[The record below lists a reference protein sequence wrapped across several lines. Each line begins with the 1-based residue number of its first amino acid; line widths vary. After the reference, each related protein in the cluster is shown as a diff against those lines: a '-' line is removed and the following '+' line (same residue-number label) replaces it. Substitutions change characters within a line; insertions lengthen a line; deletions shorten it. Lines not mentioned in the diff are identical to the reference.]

1 LLVATTLVDVEAEA
15 EAEAVPVEAAEGVED
30 ALVVTDLSDIYISF

>member
-1 LLVATTLVDVEAEA
+1 LLVATTLLEEAGA
-15 EAEAVPVEAAEGVED
+15 VTVPAEAVEGVED

>member
-1 LLVATTLVDVEAEA
+1 LLVATTLVDVEA
-15 EAEAVPVEAAEGVED
+15 AEAVPAEAAEGVED

>member
-1 LLVATTLVDVEAEA
+1 LLVATTLPEAA
-15 EAEAVPVEAAEGVED
+15 GTAEAVPAEAAEGVED

>member
-1 LLVATTLVDVEAEA
+1 LVATTLPEAAEA
-15 EAEAVPVEAAEGVED
+15 AAVPAEAVEGVED